1 MPPITCLIAFT
12 GINPTGFFIF
22 MIAILFSF
30 EQGGF
35 HIETMTEYIQS
46 NWMVTKLKKDH
57 QWRLVAIAESE
68 FEADAICDKL
78 SKREPFKSNIPC

>member
-1 MPPITCLIAFT
+1 
-12 GINPTGFFIF
+12 

-35 HIETMTEYIQS
+35 HIETMTEYIKS
-46 NWMVTKLKKDH
+46 NWHVTRLKQDH
-57 QWRLVAIAESE
+57 QYRLVGIAADWN
-68 FEADAICDKL
+68 EADLLCDEL

>member
-1 MPPITCLIAFT
+1 
-12 GINPTGFFIF
+12 

-57 QWRLVAIAESE
+57 QWRLVGIVEDLDQ
-68 FEADAICDKL
+68 ADALCDKL
-78 SKREPFKSNIPC
+78 SKHEPFKSNIPC